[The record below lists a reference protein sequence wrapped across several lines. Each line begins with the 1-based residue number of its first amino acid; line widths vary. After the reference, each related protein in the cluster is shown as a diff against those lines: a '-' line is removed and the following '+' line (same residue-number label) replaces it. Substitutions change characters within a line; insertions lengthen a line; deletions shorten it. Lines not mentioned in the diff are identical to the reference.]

1 MRNLKLIST
10 LILLLPCSLHAQQT
24 ILDDQTVVPVENVQ
38 LDENQLDPAIHG
50 EWSEPKNGIRMM
62 VKFLQ
67 ADEPNNEIHLLVF
80 AENCS
85 KKPINFPGFLPSST
99 LQMGDSYFGGG
110 NLMVTAKPIGRQA
123 AREVDSILRK
133 QQRGLENSSGVK
145 IHPGEIRVHA
155 LRLKLGHS
163 EMVKKISVE
172 QNQNAIQMDT
182 VDGPP
187 LSEGRWRFSMSWR
200 PDEQFSIRDQQEKM
214 EMTRVDEV
222 WRNVQID
229 LPPFELNWQPPENH
243 MNH

>member
-85 KKPINFPGFLPSST
+85 KKPINFPGFLPVSM
-99 LQMGDSYFGGG
+99 LQMGDSYLGGG
-110 NLMVTAKPIGRQA
+110 NLMVTAKPIGRKQF
-123 AREVDSILRK
+123 RKVESILDK
-133 QQRGLENSSGVK
+133 AGGLEKSIEK
-145 IHPGEIRVHA
+145 IRPGEIRIHA
-155 LRLKLGHS
+155 LRLKFGLN
-163 EMVKKISVE
+163 EMFAKKLVE
-172 QNQNAIQMDT
+172 QNPNAIQMDD
-182 VDGPP
+182 VYSPSLP
-187 LSEGRWRFSMSWR
+187 ERRWRFSLSWR
-200 PDEQFSIRDQQEKM
+200 PDEQFPIPGQQEER
-214 EMTRVDEV
+214 EMVRVDEV

-229 LPPFELNWQPPENH
+229 LPPFELDWHPPENH
-243 MNH
+243 MDH